1 MLQVLT
7 KCDFSNIMLL
17 GKCFGVQSFRTFY
30 ILHYNWCNWLVN
42 KLTYYYSITN
52 EISRNKLLTILSI
65 QPFPSSVDIPSIKW
79 NFVLAIVTTF
89 PPLRFPRWP
98 HLKAFEHPAGCFA
111 KDKSISRVNGSEGIA
126 SKAVERLTTRTTV
139 YKTV

>member
-1 MLQVLT
+1 MVFIISCSQENASET
-7 KCDFSNIMLL
+7 WAQF
-17 GKCFGVQSFRTFY
+17 FGTFY
-30 ILHYNWCNWLVN
+30 ILHYNWCNWIVN
-42 KLTYYYSITN
+42 KLMYYYSITN
-52 EISRNKLLTILSI
+52 EISRDKLLTILSI
-65 QPFPSSVDIPSIKW
+65 QPFPSSVDILSIKW

-126 SKAVERLTTRTTV
+126 SKAVERSTTQTIV